1 MTFLMK
7 GGGETFFH
15 NKAKNKRR
23 ESNSEFVDN
32 SLFRVGRRE
41 PVFLAI
47 NRDDLF

>member
-23 ESNSEFVDN
+23 ESNSKFVDN

-41 PVFLAI
+41 P
-47 NRDDLF
+47 LFFQP

>member
-1 MTFLMK
+1 MIFLMK

-41 PVFLAI
+41 P
-47 NRDDLF
+47 LFFQP

>member
-15 NKAKNKRR
+15 NKAMNNRR

-32 SLFRVGRRE
+32 SLFRVGR
-41 PVFLAI
+41 
-47 NRDDLF
+47 